1 MTEANNQVA
10 RTTKQQ
16 SVLAFNN
23 IVNGS
28 WMQNQLKKVYGTYA
42 GTFSTS
48 LIELYSSN
56 SDLQECNPKDV
67 AMEALKAASLH
78 LPVSKALKRC
88 YVVAFRDHGVKK
100 PTMIV
105 SWQGLVDLA
114 QRSGYYR
121 TINPG
126 VIYKGELV
134 GVDKLTGFIDL
145 SGEKESD
152 EIIGY
157 FGYFELIN
165 GFKKVYYSSLED
177 MCKFAIRYSPTFRK
191 NPPSVKTLMDLAQK
205 QTVTGPTGIGWYGNF
220 DSMAKKTCLRQVLN
234 FGPMSVEMQTAMQE
248 DGDYDTT
255 GISERDEA
263 NGEDKKEINVQ
274 AVLHEAETE
283 GENKADDLGELE

>member
-1 MTEANNQVA
+1 MAETTPVA

-16 SVLAFNN
+16 SILAFNN
-23 IVNGS
+23 IVNGG
-28 WMQNQLKKVYGTYA
+28 WMQNQLKKVYGSYA

-88 YVVAFRDHGVKK
+88 YVVAFKDHGVKK

-114 QRSGYYR
+114 QRSGFYR

-157 FGYFELIN
+157 FGFFELIN

-177 MCKFAIRYSPTFRK
+177 MCKYAIHYSPTFRNK
-191 NPPSVKTLMDLAQK
+191 PPKVETLMEIAQR
-205 QTVTGPTGIGWYGNF
+205 QATSGPTGIGWYGNF

-234 FGPMSVEMQTAMQE
+234 FGPMSVEMQTALQN
-248 DGDYDTT
+248 DPDFDST
-255 GISERDEA
+255 GMAERDEA
-263 NGEDKKEINVQ
+263 NSEDKKEIDAQ
-274 AVLHEAETE
+274 AILQEAQAEE
-283 GENKADDLGELE
+283 VKDSDDLGELE